1 MTIHCMAGTS
11 SANAAEIAGN
21 AMLTEESS
29 DESKALKLARRSTRR
44 GGKVRGGVVSMSS
57 TLLSCATQCE
67 MSHLTQ
73 KLFHLSIECGGLGS
87 GGSRYLYDAG
97 TIVTDDVI

>member
-1 MTIHCMAGTS
+1 MAGTS

-57 TLLSCATQCE
+57 TLLSCAAQYE

-73 KLFHLSIECGGLGS
+73 KLFHLSIECGGLG
-87 GGSRYLYDAG
+87 GSRYLYDAG